1 MILVT
6 ARNNAQE
13 CESVFMHRP
22 CMEGPVDGFY
32 TDSLIKCL
40 SDAPEASE
48 ARRGNGMADLLE
60 ANDERRREM
69 GGW

>member
-40 SDAPEASE
+40 SK
-48 ARRGNGMADLLE
+48 
-60 ANDERRREM
+60 
-69 GGW
+69 